1 MVAKRGGDAYND
13 RMYPSVR
20 KKTDQY
26 GGVYY
31 TIYWSPLEVTDKYTI
46 IKSVPAM
53 AGIFELYYMDDKK
66 KLNLFFF
73 SKVWIGGLRSRL
85 RRYTDPELEID
96 EKRRQV
102 LDRYECYFRYSLCD
116 SDDDMQDIIFFFAS
130 TYMPRTHKQY
140 SSERYEQIFVEEK
153 SPNSLVTIGPAE

>member
-1 MVAKRGGDAYND
+1 MDPLVK
-13 RMYPSVR
+13 

-31 TIYWSPLEVTDKYTI
+31 TIRWSPLKQTDKYSI

-96 EKRRQV
+96 EKRRNV
-102 LDRYECYFRYSLCD
+102 LERYECYYRYSLCD

-130 TYMPRTHKQY
+130 TYMPGKHKQY
-140 SSERYEQIFVEEK
+140 SSERYEDIYVEEE
-153 SPNSLVTIGPAE
+153 SPDSIVTIGPAE